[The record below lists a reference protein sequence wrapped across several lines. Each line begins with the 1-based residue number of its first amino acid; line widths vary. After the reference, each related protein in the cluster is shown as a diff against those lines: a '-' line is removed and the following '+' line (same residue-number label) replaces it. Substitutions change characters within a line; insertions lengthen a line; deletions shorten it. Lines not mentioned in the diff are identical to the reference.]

1 MLTSFYHLI
10 LEQGKA
16 EGKWKKKAASPFCV
30 FQLIAVG
37 TIKSLASRKILV

>member
-16 EGKWKKKAASPFCV
+16 EGKWKKISASTFYV
-30 FQLIAVG
+30 FQVIAVG
-37 TIKSLASRKILV
+37 TIKSVASRRILV